1 MTLPIRYVELVDG
14 RDQLYLMLPDY
25 GDIIFV
31 PERKLLK
38 TMLSENVRSQTAS
51 LSPLEIHRLWP
62 AESSEIRWLRLKLA
76 EPLRFR
82 SGSRL
87 KVLSTVAE
95 PLSDRRNLAIVAG
108 SRDHS
113 LGRLREM
120 IHSGS
125 ALVVGEAGVGKSTL
139 IAAVA
144 REMDV
149 ERRLER
155 KKSKDSSDNSH
166 HPPMFWQSSGG
177 RLIAGMRYLGQ
188 WQQRLE
194 EVVAELGDINGV
206 LVVENLLD
214 LVSVGGS
221 EPRDSLAAF
230 LLPYVRS
237 GSLRMVSEATPTE
250 LDACQ
255 RLLPSVI
262 DALPAVD
269 VAHAARTRGRT
280 VEGHAG

>member
-1 MTLPIRYVELVDG
+1 
-14 RDQLYLMLPDY
+14 
-25 GDIIFV
+25 
-31 PERKLLK
+31 
-38 TMLSENVRSQTAS
+38 
-51 LSPLEIHRLWP
+51 
-62 AESSEIRWLRLKLA
+62 
-76 EPLRFR
+76 
-82 SGSRL
+82 
-87 KVLSTVAE
+87 
-95 PLSDRRNLAIVAG
+95 
-108 SRDHS
+108 
-113 LGRLREM
+113 M

-221 EPRDSLAAF
+221 EPRNSLAAF

-237 GSLRMVSEATPTE
+237 GSLAHGLRSYANRTGCLPKIATIR
-250 LDACQ
+250 DRRVACG
-255 RLLPSVI
+255 RCR
-262 DALPAVD
+262 
-269 VAHAARTRGRT
+269 AHAARTRGRT